1 MGQQVSIT
9 VLAQATASNVEKPKD
24 HKNMMSSGA
33 EIPPECP
40 MHADYKKKEETT
52 LVADGN
58 KADINP
64 LNMMPP
70 ANQQPAKDQPF
81 PLPTER
87 QLSSIPRAVPGPD
100 GKDRWEYPSQ
110 QVELISLYFMN
121 QS

>member
-1 MGQQVSIT
+1 MGQQVSIS
-9 VLAQATASNVEKPKD
+9 VLAEATAKPQNHKD
-24 HKNMMSSGA
+24 MMSSGA

-40 MHADYKKKEETT
+40 MHANYQGKKKDETT

-110 QVELISLYFMN
+110 QVKQTLIAS
-121 QS
+121 